1 MIITDRPDAVPTAGS
16 SELVASLD
24 EMLYRY
30 TTLLAERAGAWGK
43 DEENVVRRARI
54 ALTNAGHPP
63 ELGHEI
69 TAHLDY
75 AVLDGSNG

>member
-1 MIITDRPDAVPTAGS
+1 MTVTNEPNTPPLSATG
-16 SELVASLD
+16 ELIMSLD
-24 EMLYRY
+24 ELLHRY
-30 TTLLAERAGAWGK
+30 TTLLGERAGAWGK

-54 ALTNAGHPP
+54 ALTNAGYPP

-75 AVLDGSNG
+75 AVLDGSN